1 MKQQGDGVRKSG
13 KTEAKQGK
21 PKASKQ
27 KKKNDR
33 KHAAVKENGAAVR
46 SARNDGAKHADAKQN
61 AAGKG
66 NVRVRGAKGHA
77 AQVSSARGNAAK
89 KGYDVRAGKG
99 GGRSGMSG
107 APARVQEPLCPV
119 SAKCGGCSRID
130 VPYAAQLA
138 EKQQFIAQ
146 LFEDVVPHDAIIE
159 PVRGMSDPYHYRAKV
174 ASPFAPGRK
183 LPNDDKRAG
192 GRALEGKGARAEG
205 RTRGRADARAG
216 VSRPGSL
223 RAPAPRREILI
234 GMYAAHSHRLV
245 PTDECLLENKKA
257 KSVILAIRS
266 LMYRFNMEPYN
277 EDTGVGFV
285 RHAVVRVGH
294 KSGEVLVTLVT
305 NAREFPASRSFCRE
319 LVKLCPFVTTVVQ
332 NVNLRQTNV
341 ILGEEERTLYGPGF
355 ILDTLCGL
363 SFRVSSRSFYQVNS
377 VQTEVLYKCAIDMA
391 HLTGKETVIDAYCGT
406 GTIGL
411 VAAKN
416 GAARVIGVDSVA
428 SAIRDARQN
437 ARHNG
442 VENAEFVVGDAG
454 SFMCEFAAENAGAQ
468 GGVAT
473 AGGRAGVYAGDDS
486 ATSASMQGDVS
497 AGAQGGAFADA
508 SAGACASDRADA
520 SAGAFANNNTVL
532 FLDPPRAG
540 ASEEFLDAACV
551 LSPSRIVYI
560 SCNPET
566 QARDVAYLARA
577 GYEVRKIQPVDMF
590 PHTDH
595 IECIAMLTKTRD

>member
-1 MKQQGDGVRKSG
+1 MQGSG
-13 KTEAKQGK
+13 KAKARQGK
-21 PKASKQ
+21 PKLSKA

-33 KHAAVKENGAAVR
+33 KHATVKEG
-46 SARNDGAKHADAKQN
+46 
-61 AAGKG
+61 
-66 NVRVRGAKGHA
+66 GAKGH
-77 AQVSSARGNAAK
+77 SAR
-89 KGYDVRAGKG
+89 VRE
-99 GGRSGMSG
+99 S
-107 APARVQEPLCPV
+107 LCPV
-119 SAKCGGCSRID
+119 SAKCGGCSCID
-130 VPYAAQLA
+130 VPYATQLA
-138 EKQQFIAQ
+138 EKQQFIAR
-146 LFEDVVPHDAIIE
+146 LFEDIAPHDAIIE
-159 PVRGMSDPYHYRAKV
+159 PVLGMDDPYHYRAKV

-192 GRALEGKGARAEG
+192 GRTLEGKGARAEG
-205 RTRGRADARAG
+205 RASTRAGARAG
-216 VSRPGSL
+216 ARSGSL
-223 RAPAPRREILI
+223 RAPAARREILI

-245 PTDECLLENKKA
+245 PTDECLLENQKA
-257 KSVILAIRS
+257 KSVILAIRK
-266 LMYRFNMEPYN
+266 LMYRFGMEPYN

-377 VQTEVLYKCAIDMA
+377 VQTEVLYRCAIDMA

-411 VAAKN
+411 VAAKS

-442 VENAEFVVGDAG
+442 VENAEFVVADAG
-454 SFMCEFAAENAGAQ
+454 DFMCEFAAENAA
-468 GGVAT
+468 
-473 AGGRAGVYAGDDS
+473 
-486 ATSASMQGDVS
+486 
-497 AGAQGGAFADA
+497 AQGGAVVA
-508 SAGACASDRADA
+508 
-520 SAGAFANNNTVL
+520 AFANSTVL

-595 IECIAMLTKTRD
+595 IECIAMLAKTRD